1 MKEIKISNFINEKS
15 ILLELKA
22 TDKKGLIEEMV
33 KYLVDSGLVANKK
46 ELVKIILDREALG
59 TTGIGDGVAIPHG
72 SSSLIKEIIIAFG
85 KSNKGIDFD
94 ALDNKPINLIFLL
107 FFPEEAKGSHLKL
120 LARLSRL
127 LREDNFRER
136 LINATKSNEIIEYIS
151 YVEKNM
157 DK

>member
-1 MKEIKISNFINEKS
+1 LKEIKIFNFINEKS

-22 TDKKGLIEEMV
+22 TDKKGVIEEMV
-33 KYLVDSGLVANKK
+33 KHLVDSGLVANKK
-46 ELVKIILDREALG
+46 ELVKIILDREGLG
-59 TTGIGDGVAIPHG
+59 STGIGNGVAIPHG
-72 SSSLIKEIIIAFG
+72 TSSLIKEIIIAFG

-94 ALDNKPINLIFLL
+94 ALDNKPVSLFFML
-107 FFPEEAKGSHLKL
+107 FFPEEEKGPHLKL

-136 LINATKSNEIIEYIS
+136 LINATKSNEIIGCIS
-151 YVEKNM
+151 SVEKNM